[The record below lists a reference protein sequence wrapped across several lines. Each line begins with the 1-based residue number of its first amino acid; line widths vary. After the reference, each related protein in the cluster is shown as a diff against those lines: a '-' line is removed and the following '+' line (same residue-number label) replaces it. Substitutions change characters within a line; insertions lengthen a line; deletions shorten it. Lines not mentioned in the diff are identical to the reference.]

1 MRSILRMTEI
11 TELERAT
18 SETPHLRLAQKRLA
32 AEMTTL
38 IHGAANTRAVEL
50 ASQALFGRGE
60 LTELDES
67 TLAAALGETTVA
79 DYSGDAP
86 TIIELLV
93 DSGLSE
99 SNKAARRAIG
109 EGGAY
114 VNNVKITDAEWR
126 PTSEDLLHGR
136 WLVIRRGKKS
146 FGGARLSL

>member
-1 MRSILRMTEI
+1 M
-11 TELERAT
+11 
-18 SETPHLRLAQKRLA
+18 
-32 AEMTTL
+32 
-38 IHGAANTRAVEL
+38 
-50 ASQALFGRGE
+50 
-60 LTELDES
+60 
-67 TLAAALGETTVA
+67 
-79 DYSGDAP
+79 
-86 TIIELLV
+86 